1 VVSLLHHRKVDLT
14 FYTAAHEEQQV
25 PIELRTLLSLMRT
38 HAHITVRTLRKKFDA
53 LPDDGCDMTIEARIR
68 RARQLGL
75 LVYGG
80 GNTAPGP
87 WVRLPEHAATTGC
100 GLCNVGRC

>member
-1 VVSLLHHRKVDLT
+1 LT

-25 PIELRTLLSLMRT
+25 PIELRSLLSLMRT
-38 HAHITVRTLRKKFDA
+38 HAHITVWTLRKNFNA
-53 LPDDGCDMTIEARIR
+53 LPDDGCDMSIEARIR

-80 GNTAPGP
+80 GNSSPGP
-87 WVRLPEHAATTGC
+87 WVRLPEHAAAIGC
-100 GLCNVGRC
+100 ALCSLGRY